1 MIKRLL
7 IGVGFVLVFV
17 LGLWVSRYVYRWD
30 ELQKQET
37 SEVLLERM
45 QAVAKLVTVEGYF
58 SEVYDYKDYYGY
70 NLSVFRKKALVRVK
84 AKVSVGYDLSQVKLE
99 ARPEEKK
106 IILSNLPEPGI
117 LSIDHDVD
125 YYDISEGV
133 FNSFSAQDYTQLN
146 QRAKN
151 YIEERAKESDLL
163 ESARKQGNQI
173 LDMMRFMVEQ
183 SGWQLE
189 YRERTDLLDV
199 GKLLEQTNKQIN
211 KPINQPEQKRWKRYT
226 EQ

>member
-7 IGVGFVLVFV
+7 IGIGFALVFF
-17 LGLWVSRYVYRWD
+17 LGLWVSRYFYQWN
-30 ELQKQET
+30 ELQTQET

-70 NLSVFRKKALVRVK
+70 NLSPFRKKALIRVK
-84 AKVSVGYDLSQVKLE
+84 AKVSVGYDLSQVKFE
-99 ARPEEKK
+99 SRPEERK
-106 IILSNLPEPGI
+106 IILSNLPEPAI

-163 ESARKQGNQI
+163 ESARKQGAQM

-189 YRERTDLLDV
+189 YRGRTDLLKV
-199 GKLLEQTNKQIN
+199 EKLLE
-211 KPINQPEQKRWKRYT
+211 
-226 EQ
+226 

>member
-1 MIKRLL
+1 MIKRLF
-7 IGVGFVLVFV
+7 IGFGFVLVFL
-17 LGLWVSRYVYRWD
+17 LGLWVSRYFYQWN
-30 ELQKQET
+30 ELQTQET

-70 NLSVFRKKALVRVK
+70 DLGLFRKKALIRVK

-99 ARPEEKK
+99 ARPEEKR
-106 IILSNLPEPGI
+106 IILSNLPEPTI

-133 FNSFSAQDYTQLN
+133 FNSFSAQDYTKLN

-163 ESARKQGNQI
+163 ESARKQGVKI

-189 YRERTDLLDV
+189 YQERTDLLDV
-199 GKLLEQTNKQIN
+199 GKLLE
-211 KPINQPEQKRWKRYT
+211 
-226 EQ
+226 